1 MQKKIVSRDL
11 IPIMLNF
18 LRWITLLACVCSV
31 SNTLAAQVARV
42 GVLSF
47 QSKADTLAQWQPTAT
62 ALEQAVP
69 QTRFEV
75 VPLTYEEM
83 DAAVSA
89 DQLDFVLTN
98 PEHYVVLRQTH
109 KLRPMVTL
117 NQKIGTQ
124 VVDHFGSVIFTQA
137 SSGVQT
143 LAQVRGKRVSAVG
156 LNSLG
161 GYLMAADVFRAN
173 QIALHNASD
182 VRLSFTGVPHSRV
195 VQAVLAGEA
204 DVGVVRTGV
213 LEQMAAAGKL
223 DLSQVRVINLQP
235 ASVFPQLLSTALF
248 AEWPLAAMP
257 HTATALT
264 KATLVALLQVQP
276 DSDAARAGRYQG
288 FSIPANYTPVEDLM
302 RRLKVYPGTQDGP
315 IWETL
320 WQNHLG
326 EIAVVALVALL
337 LGMGLAGYLWRSNR
351 RLRELTRLNQEA
363 QTSLEI
369 AAAAFNSEVGLI
381 VTDEVTQ
388 IRRANPAMVTLLG
401 YTEADLSG
409 QPTAILRAASVAE
422 GTLRKVWKEVKTN
435 GLWQGELLCKHR
447 DGGDVPC
454 MVTIATVRNT
464 ASGMTGYVGSFTDIS
479 AQKKSQEHI
488 RQLAYFDPLT
498 ALPNRRMFMETL
510 QSAMNQAL
518 DEGTL
523 AGVMFID
530 LDHFKNLNDAHGHTV
545 GDQLLGLIARRL
557 ELLIG
562 TDDIAARLGGDEFV
576 VMLPGLDTSEEH
588 AMRQVMQVAES
599 IHHALRTPFELDT
612 HNDIGLHA
620 QTLRYTCSGSIGV
633 ALFGLIDEPLTEVL
647 KRADVAMYKSKQDG
661 RNLIRQYDPAAQK
674 AINERMALSND
685 LNLALRDGQLM
696 LLYQLQVDALN
707 LAVGAECLMRWHHP
721 TRGLV
726 SPVEF
731 IPLAEDSGA
740 IVAMGDWVV
749 QTACDTLARW
759 ANEPALAHLTL
770 SVNVSPR
777 QFSES
782 DFVPRIQ
789 RILHDTGAQ
798 PQLLRLEVT
807 EGILM
812 RDTQE
817 VIAKMRELCAL
828 GLSFSV
834 DDFGTGYSSLSYMQ
848 TLPLVE
854 LKIDKSFVNDLTT
867 SDRAQ
872 AVVKAIIALGQSM
885 GITVVSEGVETQAQK
900 DRLLELGCN
909 LLQGYLI
916 TRPIGCDELEALV
929 ASSHSTLPVSVT
941 VV

>member
-1 MQKKIVSRDL
+1 M
-11 IPIMLNF
+11 PIMLNF
-18 LRWITLLACVCSV
+18 LRCVTLLGCLCSL
-31 SNTLAAQVARV
+31 SSALAAQVARV

-47 QSKADTLAQWQPTAT
+47 QNKAETLAQWQPTAT
-62 ALEQAVP
+62 ALAQAVP

-83 DAAVSA
+83 DAAVNA

-109 KLRPMVTL
+109 KLRPMATI
-117 NQKIGTQ
+117 NQRIGNR
-124 VVDHFGSVIFTQA
+124 VVDNFGSVIFTQA
-137 SSGVQT
+137 NSGIQT
-143 LAQVRGKRVSAVG
+143 LAQVRGKRLSAVG

-161 GYLMAADVFRAN
+161 GYLMAADIFRAN
-173 QIALHNASD
+173 QITLHNSTDAS
-182 VRLSFTGVPHSRV
+182 LSFAGVPHSRV
-195 VQAVLAGEA
+195 VQKVLAGEA

-213 LEQMAAAGKL
+213 LEQMVAAGQL
-223 DLSQVRVINLQP
+223 DLAKLRVLNLQP
-235 ASVFPQLLSTALF
+235 AGIFPQLLSTALF

-257 HTATALT
+257 QTPTVMT
-264 KATLVALLQVQP
+264 KATLVALLQIQP

-288 FSIPANYTPVEDLM
+288 FSIPANYTPVEELM

-315 IWETL
+315 VWKTL
-320 WQNHLG
+320 WQDHQG
-326 EIAVVALVALL
+326 EIAVGALMALL
-337 LGMGLAGYLWRSNR
+337 LGLGLAGHLWRSNR
-351 RLRELTRLNQEA
+351 RLRELTQLNKEA

-381 VTDEVTQ
+381 VTDEATQ
-388 IRRANPAMVTLLG
+388 IRRANPAMVALLG

-409 QPTAILRAASVAE
+409 QPTAVLRASSVAE
-422 GTLRKVWKEVKTN
+422 GTLRKVWKEVTTC
-435 GLWQGELLCKHR
+435 GHWQGELLCKHR

-454 MVTIATVRNT
+454 MVSIATVRNT

-479 AQKKSQEHI
+479 AQKQSQEHI
-488 RQLAYFDPLT
+488 RKLAYFDPLT
-498 ALPNRRMFMETL
+498 GLPNRRMFLETL

-518 DEGTL
+518 VEGTL

-562 TDDIAARLGGDEFV
+562 PGDIAARLGGDEFV
-576 VMLPGLDTSEEH
+576 VMLPGLSTSEDQ
-588 AMRQVMQVAES
+588 AMAQAMQLAEC
-599 IHHALRTPFELDT
+599 IHHALRAPFELDT
-612 HNDIGLHA
+612 HNDIGLQA

-633 ALFGLIDEPLTEVL
+633 ALFGLVDEPLTEVL

-674 AINERMALSND
+674 AINQRMALSND
-685 LNLALRDGQLM
+685 LNLALRDGQLK

-707 LAVGAECLMRWHHP
+707 QAVGAECLMRWHHP
-721 TRGLV
+721 QHGSV

-749 QTACDTLARW
+749 QSACDTLARW
-759 ANEPALAHLTL
+759 ACEPALAHLTL

-777 QFSES
+777 QFTES
-782 DFVPRIQ
+782 DFVPRITRMLQ
-789 RILHDTGAQ
+789 KTGVK

-812 RDTQE
+812 HDTQE
-817 VIAKMRELCAL
+817 VIAKMRELCTL

-848 TLPLVE
+848 TLPLAE

-872 AVVKAIIALGQSM
+872 AIVKTIIALGQSM
-885 GITVVSEGVETQAQK
+885 GITIVSEGVETQAQK
-900 DRLLELGCN
+900 NQLLALGCT

-916 TRPIGCDELEALV
+916 TRPIGCAELEALIE
-929 ASSHSTLPVSVT
+929 SHHSAMLVT
-941 VV
+941 ATSA